1 MKKLLAAVLAM
12 AMILSLGVTAFA
24 AAQNYDADGAV
35 VDTQTN
41 DVAEDGGTAD
51 TQFKVI
57 DKSATIPTYQMS
69 VTVPMTVTFA
79 VAQDGTTSVPSK
91 YKLINYSFKDI
102 SVSNVKAVNGNWTLA
117 TEAAAKAADEGSKT
131 VNMNIKGLDL
141 STTTDGVA
149 PGWDS
154 VKAATS
160 IDGTELDLV
169 LTAVAAPQN
178 STNETPSAE
187 DAFKVTYTIAMP
199 TVTP

>member
-1 MKKLLAAVLAM
+1 MKKVLATVLAM

-24 AAQNYDADGAV
+24 ASQNYDADGTV
-35 VDTQTN
+35 VSAETN

-102 SVSNVKAVNGNWTLA
+102 TVSSIKAVDGDWTLDTA
-117 TEAAAKAADEGSKT
+117 ENAKAAAKASKT

-141 STTTDGVA
+141 STAAGGIDPNWGTVG
-149 PGWDS
+149 
-154 VKAATS
+154 KATN

-169 LTAVAAPQN
+169 LTAVAAPQDKEVAGN
-178 STNETPSAE
+178 SSEN
-187 DAFKVTYTIAMP
+187 AFTVTYTISMP
-199 TVTP
+199 A

>member
-1 MKKLLAAVLAM
+1 MKKVLATVLAM

-24 AAQNYDADGAV
+24 ASQNYDADGTA
-35 VDTQTN
+35 VDTKTN
-41 DVAEDGGTAD
+41 DVADDGGTAD

-102 SVSNVKAVNGNWTLA
+102 TVSSVKATNGDWTLA
-117 TEAAAKAADEGSKT
+117 TETVAKEANKASKT

-141 STTTDGVA
+141 STAAGGIA
-149 PGWDS
+149 PNWGT
-154 VKAATS
+154 VGKATN

-169 LTAVAAPQN
+169 LTAVAAPQDKEVAGN
-178 STNETPSAE
+178 SSEN
-187 DAFKVTYTIAMP
+187 AFTVTYTISMP
-199 TVTP
+199 A